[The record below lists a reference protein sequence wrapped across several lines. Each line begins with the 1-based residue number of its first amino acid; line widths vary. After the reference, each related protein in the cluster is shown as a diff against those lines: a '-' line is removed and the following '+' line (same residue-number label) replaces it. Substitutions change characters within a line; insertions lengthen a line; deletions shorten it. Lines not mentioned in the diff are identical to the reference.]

1 MRIQATCCGDIF
13 DAEGEATEIMPLYN
27 GWLILQSRA
36 LTTPEKQAPAAN
48 APAREYH

>member
-1 MRIQATCCGDIF
+1 MRIQATCCGDVF

-36 LTTPEKQAPAAN
+36 LTTEKQAPAPD